1 MNKESIREGTL
12 KRLKNR
18 LCRLIIASRT
28 KGIGK
33 GKWKWERTYESTSGQ
48 EQTDQDQSE
57 SSNKKMLDNQSK
69 KGGKKK
75 FDKRKIQCY
84 NYNKWGHFPY

>member
-1 MNKESIREGTL
+1 MNKESMREGTL

-57 SSNKKMLDNQSK
+57 SSNKKNVGQSK
-69 KGGKKK
+69 Q
-75 FDKRKIQCY
+75 KRWQKEV
-84 NYNKWGHFPY
+84 